1 MIDVLKRFTDMH
13 PRLENLPEEL
23 ALLYSIA
30 LDTRKMLLLAE
41 ENQTYIRDT
50 MGYGKNAN
58 VTQGEGNDTANG
70 SDARSEPGYHTD

>member
-1 MIDVLKRFTDMH
+1 MSDQLKLFEKSHADLEH
-13 PRLENLPEEL
+13 LPENLK
-23 ALLYSIA
+23 LLYSIA